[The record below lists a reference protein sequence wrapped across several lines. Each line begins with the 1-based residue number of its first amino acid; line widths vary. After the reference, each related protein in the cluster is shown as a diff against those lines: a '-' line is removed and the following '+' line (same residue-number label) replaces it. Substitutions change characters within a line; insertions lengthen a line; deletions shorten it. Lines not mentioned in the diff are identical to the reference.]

1 MTEAETQP
9 QEIEQDAQALPPQ
22 EAAALPEGEAEFDID
37 APDYAAQLRMLEAI
51 LFASAEPLAP
61 HAMRER
67 LPGNAD
73 LGGLL
78 MDLQKAYE
86 GKGVNLIEV
95 NGSWAFRTASDLG
108 NVLQISREVKRK
120 LSRAAMETLAVIAYH
135 QPVTRAEVEN
145 IRGVATHKG
154 TLDVLIESGWVKP
167 GRRREAPGRPLT
179 WVTTTSFMD
188 HFGLESLTDLPGM
201 DELKAA
207 GLLDRRPAIETLPGT
222 RDLFEKME
230 DESAADTEEGEEDD
244 NWEDAY
250 EEAGE
255 GNKELAKAAAE
266 EEFSGEE
273 SSEEEDED
281 EEENDDEFEDDDDE
295 DEESDDEEEEE
306 E

>member
-1 MTEAETQP
+1 MMETEPQI
-9 QEIEQDAQALPPQ
+9 QEIEQEAPPFM
-22 EAAALPEGEAEFDID
+22 AENAEH

-51 LFASAEPLAP
+51 LFASSEPLAP
-61 HAMRER
+61 HVMRER
-67 LPGNAD
+67 LPETAD

-108 NVLQISREVKRK
+108 NVLQVSREVKRK

-154 TLDVLIESGWVKP
+154 TLDVLIEAGWVKP

-222 RDLFEKME
+222 RDLFDKLE
-230 DESAADTEEGEEDD
+230 DDSADDAEGTEED

-250 EEAGE
+250 EEVE
-255 GNKELAKAAAE
+255 DGNKELAKAAAA
-266 EEFSGEE
+266 EEFSD
-273 SSEEEDED
+273 EEDSE
-281 EEENDDEFEDDDDE
+281 DEFEDDDEDSDDEDDDNDE
-295 DEESDDEEEEE
+295 DEE
-306 E
+306 